1 LEDAACSLYTRFN
14 CNLPLPT
21 KRAQRKQMNRST
33 DNHGRSQRS
42 ARETMK
48 LFLGF
53 VLVSGVGWMLDLLSY
68 TGLNQVAGLPA
79 GYANFIS
86 SMVGVTY
93 VWMVA
98 LNRLFGKGDYGKSI
112 FLPIYWGYQA
122 ASILGYSIL
131 ISLVV
136 AAEFNI
142 WLGQLSHL
150 PPAVIAKILLTAPNL
165 MTNFVFMSFLT
176 KFMKT
181 DTHRQILK

>member
-1 LEDAACSLYTRFN
+1 
-14 CNLPLPT
+14 
-21 KRAQRKQMNRST
+21 MNRSSG
-33 DNHGRSQRS
+33 NHERPQRS
-42 ARETMK
+42 ARATIQ

-53 VLVSGVGWMLDLLSY
+53 VLVSGVGWVLDLLSY
-68 TGLNQVAGLPA
+68 TGLTQATGLSV

-98 LNRLFGKGDYGKSI
+98 LNRLFGKGGYGKSI

-122 ASILGYSIL
+122 VSILGYSIL

-136 AAEFNI
+136 AAELNV
-142 WLGQLSHL
+142 WLSQLSHL
-150 PPAVIAKILLTAPNL
+150 PSEVVAKILLTAPNL

-181 DTHRQILK
+181 DSHR

>member
-1 LEDAACSLYTRFN
+1 
-14 CNLPLPT
+14 
-21 KRAQRKQMNRST
+21 MN
-33 DNHGRSQRS
+33 
-42 ARETMK
+42 

-53 VLVSGVGWMLDLLSY
+53 VLVSGVGWVLDLLSY
-68 TGLNQVAGLPA
+68 TCLTLAAGFPA

-98 LNRLFGKGDYGKSI
+98 LNRLFGKGGYGKSI

-122 ASILGYSIL
+122 LSILGYSLL

-136 AAEFNI
+136 AAGFNV
-142 WLGQLSHL
+142 WLSQLSHL
-150 PPAVIAKILLTAPNL
+150 PPAVVAKILLTAPNL

-176 KFMKT
+176 KFMKN
-181 DTHRQILK
+181 DSHR

>member
-1 LEDAACSLYTRFN
+1 
-14 CNLPLPT
+14 
-21 KRAQRKQMNRST
+21 MNRSSG
-33 DNHGRSQRS
+33 NHERSRRN
-42 ARETMK
+42 ARDTIQ

-53 VLVSGVGWMLDLLSY
+53 VLVSGVGWVLDLLSY
-68 TGLNQVAGLPA
+68 TGLTQATGLSA

-98 LNRLFGKGDYGKSI
+98 LSRLFGKAGYGKSI
-112 FLPIYWGYQA
+112 FLPIYWSYQA
-122 ASILGYSIL
+122 ISILGYSIL

-136 AAEFNI
+136 TAEFNV
-142 WLGQLSHL
+142 WLSQLSSV
-150 PPAVIAKILLTAPNL
+150 PPAVVAKILLTAPNL

-181 DTHRQILK
+181 DSHR